1 MKETR
6 KYILA
11 ALMPLLFVW
20 YIESISL
27 FSHTHIID
35 GTTIVHSHPGSA
47 EGHQHGEEEALGI
60 ELICHYYRDLAADGI
75 FLPKV
80 AFLFLDKVQKEY
92 VSPYIPAV
100 STLVCSLR
108 APPCFS

>member
-1 MKETR
+1 MKEIR
-6 KYILA
+6 KYLLA
-11 ALMPLLFVW
+11 AFLPFVFLW
-20 YIESISL
+20 YIGCISL
-27 FSHTHIID
+27 TPHTHIVD
-35 GTTIVHSHPGSA
+35 GVSVVHSHPASA
-47 EGHQHGEEEALGI
+47 EGHQHSAEEALGI

-75 FLPKV
+75 FLPEV
-80 AFLFLDKVQKEY
+80 AFLFLDKVQTEY